1 MIICCGEALIDMV
14 PGNDKEGNP
23 VYRPIP
29 GGSPYNTAIAIG
41 RLGAPVA
48 FLGRLSRDFFGE
60 LLINRLT
67 QNNVATSFIRRG
79 EQHSTLAF
87 VQLEPG
93 KEPQYAFYTE
103 GSADTSLLPEDLPQ
117 SLPSDVR
124 CIQFGS
130 ISMLLTPVSS
140 TIEGFIKHSIT
151 QDPTLVIS
159 FDPNVR
165 PMLIQNREAY
175 VSSVESWCRM
185 SRIVKISDAD
195 LSYLYPT
202 IDREGA
208 IDRVL
213 ALGPTLV
220 VVTLGKEGA
229 RAKLRRADG
238 TFISC
243 QAPVVEV
250 PVADTIGAGDTFHG
264 AFLAWLE
271 QKGKMSSSA
280 LSNLSQGELSE
291 ALSFANLAASLVCT
305 RHGAEPP
312 TMEELRAFKA
322 RHGLNN

>member
-14 PGNDKEGNP
+14 PATDKEGNQ

-60 LLINRLT
+60 LLVKRLT
-67 QNNVATSFIRRG
+67 QNDVATSFIRRG
-79 EQHSTLAF
+79 EQHTTLAF
-87 VQLEPG
+87 VQVEAG

-103 GSADTSLLPEDLPQ
+103 GNADTSLLPEDLPQ
-117 SLPSDVR
+117 SLPLDVR

-130 ISMLLTPVSS
+130 ISMLLTPISS
-140 TIEGFIKHSIT
+140 TIEEFIKRSVA

-165 PMLIQNREAY
+165 PMLIQNRETY
-175 VSSVESWCRM
+175 VSKIESWCRI
-185 SRIVKISDAD
+185 SSIVKISDAD
-195 LSYLYPT
+195 LSYLYPAL
-202 IDREGA
+202 DREEA
-208 IDRVL
+208 INRIL

-220 VVTLGKEGA
+220 VVTLGKEGSLV
-229 RAKLRRADG
+229 KLRRADG
-238 TFISC
+238 SFISSR
-243 QAPVVEV
+243 APIVEV

-271 QKGKMSSSA
+271 QKGKMSFLA
-280 LSNLSQGELSE
+280 LPLLSQEELRE

-312 TMEELRAFKA
+312 TMEELRAFTVKN
-322 RHGLNN
+322 GLTN